1 MRVRVN
7 SYFSFWK
14 KIIAGVPQGSILG
27 PLSFNISINDLFPF
41 FSNSNLRNYTDHNI
55 LYSSGFTLEELKK
68 STAWVLILRQLRNG
82 FMKITWFLNLGS
94 VILCV
99 LEKMQNKR

>member
-1 MRVRVN
+1 MKSYLNDRQMRVRVN

-14 KIIAGVPQGSILG
+14 KLIAGVPQSSILG

-41 FSNSNLRNYTDHNI
+41 FSNSNLRNYTDDNT

-68 STAWVLILRQLRNG
+68 STAWVLSLR
-82 FMKITWFLNLGS
+82 
-94 VILCV
+94 
-99 LEKMQNKR
+99 